1 MKCSHT
7 SPFQTRQNELCISLR
22 INHLSEA
29 DRIGTELKIF
39 NFLND
44 LKILQLCARSLRAA
58 LKPLFYYSCDAV
70 KQSLI
75 SFIAIEVGGK
85 WLLKSFKTFSW
96 TPSCY
101 RQNSDLVASW
111 YCKHEPHLPNT
122 ESVIRKGKNL
132 GSTSQNSTV
141 PISAVA
147 DWWKI
152 NSQNGNSYTESD
164 LILLLNSVQ
173 QNKAENVYKSPLTW
187 LFVLV
192 IF

>member
-1 MKCSHT
+1 MQSHFPIPNQAERIVYLAQNQP
-7 SPFQTRQNELCISLR
+7 SFRSRQDWYWIKNIQ
-22 INHLSEA
+22 LSEWSKDSTTMCTLTA
-29 DRIGTELKIF
+29 CCSQTTILIQLRRSVTIPH
-39 NFLND
+39 FL
-44 LKILQLCARSLRAA
+44 
-58 LKPLFYYSCDAV
+58 YSYWG
-70 KQSLI
+70 
-75 SFIAIEVGGK
+75 GGK

-101 RQNSDLVASW
+101 RQNSDLVASR
-111 YCKHEPHLPNT
+111 YCKHEPHLANT

-192 IF
+192 IY